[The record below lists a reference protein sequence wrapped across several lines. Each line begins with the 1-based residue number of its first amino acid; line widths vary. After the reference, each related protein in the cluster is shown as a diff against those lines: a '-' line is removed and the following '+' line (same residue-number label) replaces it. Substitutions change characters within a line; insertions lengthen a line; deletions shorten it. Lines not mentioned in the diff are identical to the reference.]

1 MTCCIYIMHCLYI
14 QIPAIVFLLCLTM
27 LLMQSEVDY
36 GIEIAGVFF
45 CYLFFSRNPNNS
57 SFHSFFHHYESLF
70 EFNETSL

>member
-1 MTCCIYIMHCLYI
+1 
-14 QIPAIVFLLCLTM
+14 
-27 LLMQSEVDY
+27 MQSEVDY